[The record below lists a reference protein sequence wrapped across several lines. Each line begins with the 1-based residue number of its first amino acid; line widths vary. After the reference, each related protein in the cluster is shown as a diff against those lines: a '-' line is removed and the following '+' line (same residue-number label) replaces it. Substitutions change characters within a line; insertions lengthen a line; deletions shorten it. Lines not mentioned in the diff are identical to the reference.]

1 MSADTR
7 RPKRNSPKESSC
19 CDATMVLGTYVLYVL
34 GSFAGSV
41 IRGLTGAGTYTRRQ
55 RVSDESE
62 AAA

>member
-1 MSADTR
+1 
-7 RPKRNSPKESSC
+7 
-19 CDATMVLGTYVLYVL
+19 MVVGTYVLYVL
-34 GSFAGSV
+34 CSFAGSV